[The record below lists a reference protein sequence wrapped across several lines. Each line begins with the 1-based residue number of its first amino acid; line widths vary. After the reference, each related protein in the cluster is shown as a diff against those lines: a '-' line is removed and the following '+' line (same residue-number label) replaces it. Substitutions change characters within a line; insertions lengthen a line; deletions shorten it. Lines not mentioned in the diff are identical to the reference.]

1 MNHSSCLLRFKIIGV
16 ALLASFITSACGNKP
31 TASASGTPP
40 TAVKLQTVESSQV
53 EDAAEFVGSLEA
65 IKKVELKP
73 EIQGR
78 ISAIAV
84 SNGDRVNQGTLL
96 IQLSPDQ
103 ARSGVDVAIANAS
116 SIQAGLGTA
125 QANFSKAKADR
136 DKAIANLALQK
147 SNYERSRS
155 LVADGAEARIQ
166 LDTAKRDLDSAAAD
180 LRAQEE
186 GVRAAQAAIVQA
198 QAAIQG
204 AEASIE
210 SAGVPLQYKQVRA
223 PITGVVGDVT
233 VKMGDYVNIGQ
244 TLTTIT
250 QNDSLDLNIS
260 VPVIRSAQLRQGLRV
275 QLLDANS
282 NRPLTIG
289 TLYFIS
295 PQVASGVQTV
305 ATKAR
310 FPNANG
316 ALRDGQFVKAR
327 ITWDSKPGVLIP
339 TSAVSRIGGKP
350 FVFVAEE
357 DNSKGEP
364 RQIVRQRSVQL
375 GDVQGQNY
383 QVIDGI
389 KAGEQIAVSGILR
402 LKEGAPIKPQS

>member
-1 MNHSSCLLRFKIIGV
+1 MNNPFCSLRLRLIGA
-16 ALLASFITSACGNKP
+16 ALFASLVSSACGNKP
-31 TASASGTPP
+31 AADAKSVPP
-40 TAVKLQTVESSQV
+40 TLVKLQTVESSRV

-65 IKKVELKP
+65 LKKVELKP

-78 ISAIAV
+78 IVDIAV
-84 SNGDRVNQGTLL
+84 SNGDRVNQGSLL

-103 ARSGVDVAIANAS
+103 ERTGVDTAIASAS
-116 SIQAGLGTA
+116 SIRAGLGTA

-155 LVADGAEARIQ
+155 LVAEGAQARIQ
-166 LDTAKRDLDSAAAD
+166 LDTAQRDLASAVAD
-180 LRAQEE
+180 VRAQEE

-198 QAAIQG
+198 QAAIRG

-210 SAGVPLQYKQVRA
+210 SASVPLQYKQVRA
-223 PITGVVGDVT
+223 PITGVIGEVV
-233 VKMGDYVNIGQ
+233 VKTGDYVNVGQ

-250 QNDSLDLNIS
+250 QNDSLDLKIS

-282 NRPLTIG
+282 NKPLTIG
-289 TLYFIS
+289 RLYFIS
-295 PQVASGVQTV
+295 PQVASGVQTIL
-305 ATKAR
+305 TKAR

-327 ITWDSKPGVLIP
+327 ITWESKPGVLVP

-357 DNSKGEP
+357 DTSKGEP
-364 RQIVRQRSVQL
+364 QQIVRQRSVQL
-375 GDVQGQNY
+375 GDVQGQSY

-389 KAGEQIAVSGILR
+389 KAGEQVAVSGILR